1 MLARLTAELKQ
12 LQIEEASRIVFTP
25 RFAADAV
32 ATSQEAE

>member
-12 LQIEEASRIVFTP
+12 LQIEEARQVVYTP
-25 RFAADAV
+25 GFVADAV